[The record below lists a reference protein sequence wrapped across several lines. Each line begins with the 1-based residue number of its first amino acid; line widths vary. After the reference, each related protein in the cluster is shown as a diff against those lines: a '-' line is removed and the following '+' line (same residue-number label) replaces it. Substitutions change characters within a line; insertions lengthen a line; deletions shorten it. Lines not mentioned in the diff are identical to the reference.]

1 MPNMK
6 NLRIAAPYYKPYWIP
21 FTAGLLIVLAS
32 SAITSVIPWVLRRA
46 IDAIGAGAPMSTI
59 WKLSGI
65 IVLAAIVGGAFRY
78 GMRELMNGVSRWM
91 EYDLRNDLFKH
102 LETLDAAYFAQ
113 TRTGDIM
120 ARLTNDLSAVRMAV
134 GPAVMYLANTITG
147 GLFALY
153 FMLRID
159 VKLTLLALLPT
170 LFLPVLTI
178 KMGKAIHDRFE
189 AVQEHF
195 STLTTRAQENLTG
208 ARIVRAYRQEA
219 AEVARFGT
227 INDQYLAL
235 NMSLVR
241 LWGTLNP
248 LFAFFGGLGAVIVLG
263 VGGALTIKG
272 TITVVSFVAF
282 GMYLTMLTWPMIAL
296 GWVVNL
302 FQRGDA
308 SMGRLAE
315 ILVVRPTIN
324 GDEPRQHLPPTKTGR
339 TIEFR
344 NVGFHYPSTTPGEP
358 RWVLRNVSFTVP
370 AGATF
375 GVVGATGSGKS
386 ALIDLIPRMYDPQE
400 SLLFSDTIGSNLSYG
415 TSGITQT
422 GEWAAG
428 IAQLHQTIDQF
439 PGRYETVL
447 GERGINLSG
456 GQKQRA
462 SLARALAK
470 KPSIV
475 LLDDAL
481 SAVDTHTEAE
491 ILRALREALAGR
503 TALIASHRISAI
515 RDASWIILLD
525 HGSLLEHDDPR
536 GIAYRA
542 YAVRRDERR
551 SPRQGFAQRPENLR
565 FGVRVD
571 SRQRV
576 IEQHDT
582 RLLCERSRERGALL
596 LTTGQIDSAL
606 AGDRLVAAGKL
617 VDRLMELR
625 NARRPFPGLCNPAR
639 SVREVRSDGVAEEKA
654 FLRHESDVLPQL
666 RRHDVLRRNAV
677 DENLAFLRIVHS
689 RNQVD
694 KRALPASGRAD
705 HAERCS
711 RGHGEADVAQDPA
724 RLARGGRRI
733 VKPDVPKLDGA
744 ARFGGR
750 QMLTRLITVDGRA
763 NHEDL
768 SQTPH
773 RRIAAL
779 K

>member
-1 MPNMK
+1 MK
-6 NLRIAAPYYKPYWIP
+6 NLRIAAPYYRPYWIS
-21 FTAGLLIVLAS
+21 FSVGLVIVLAS
-32 SAITSVIPWVLRRA
+32 SAITSVIPWLLRRA
-46 IDAIGAGAPMSTI
+46 IDAIGNAAPMKTI
-59 WKLSGI
+59 WELSGL
-65 IVLAAIVGGAFRY
+65 IVLAAIIGGAFRY
-78 GMRELMNGVSRWM
+78 GMRELMNGVSRWI
-91 EYDLRNDLFKH
+91 EYDLRNDLFTH

-134 GPAVMYLANTITG
+134 GPAVMYLANTIAG
-147 GLFALY
+147 GVFALY

-159 VKLTLLALLPT
+159 VKLTLLALLP
-170 LFLPVLTI
+170 LIFLPLLTI
-178 KMGKAIHDRFE
+178 RMGKAIHDRFE

-219 AEVARFGT
+219 AEIARFGA

-248 LFAFFGGLGAVIVLG
+248 LFAFFGGLGAVVVLG
-263 VGGALTIKG
+263 VGGVFTIRG
-272 TITVVSFVAF
+272 TISIGSFVAF

-296 GWVVNL
+296 GWVINL

-315 ILVVRPTIN
+315 ILDVKSTITARQ
-324 GDEPRQHLPPTKTGR
+324 PQQHLPPTESGR

-344 NVGFHYPSTTPGEP
+344 NVGFHYPSDVSTEP

-400 SLLFSDTIGSNLSYG
+400 GEILIDGVSTRHVAPAELRSEIGFVPQESLLFSDTIGSNLSYG
-415 TSGITQT
+415 TSGLTQS
-422 GEWAAG
+422 GEWAASV
-428 IAQLHQTIDQF
+428 AQLDRTIEEF

-462 SLARALAK
+462 SLARALAR

-491 ILRALREALAGR
+491 ILRALRGALAGR

-515 RDASWIILLD
+515 RDAQWIIVLEKGTVVEQGCHDDLMALRGRYWSLLRRQQLLD
-525 HGSLLEHDDPR
+525 
-536 GIAYRA
+536 
-542 YAVRRDERR
+542 AV
-551 SPRQGFAQRPENLR
+551 
-565 FGVRVD
+565 
-571 SRQRV
+571 
-576 IEQHDT
+576 
-582 RLLCERSRERGALL
+582 
-596 LTTGQIDSAL
+596 
-606 AGDRLVAAGKL
+606 
-617 VDRLMELR
+617 
-625 NARRPFPGLCNPAR
+625 
-639 SVREVRSDGVAEEKA
+639 
-654 FLRHESDVLPQL
+654 ESD
-666 RRHDVLRRNAV
+666 
-677 DENLAFLRIVHS
+677 E
-689 RNQVD
+689 
-694 KRALPASGRAD
+694 
-705 HAERCS
+705 
-711 RGHGEADVAQDPA
+711 GEADA
-724 RLARGGRRI
+724 LAA
-733 VKPDVPKLDGA
+733 DEA
-744 ARFGGR
+744 A
-750 QMLTRLITVDGRA
+750 TTI
-763 NHEDL
+763 
-768 SQTPH
+768 
-773 RRIAAL
+773 
-779 K
+779 

>member
-32 SAITSVIPWVLRRA
+32 SAITSVIPWLLRRA
-46 IDAIGAGAPMSTI
+46 IDAIGAGMPMSTI
-59 WKLSGI
+59 WKLSGL
-65 IVLAAIVGGAFRY
+65 IVLAAVVGGAFRY
-78 GMRELMNGVSRWM
+78 GMRELMNGVSRWI
-91 EYDLRNDLFKH
+91 EYDLRNDLFTH

-147 GLFALY
+147 AVFALY

-159 VKLTLLALLPT
+159 VKLTLLALLP
-170 LFLPVLTI
+170 LIFLPLLTI
-178 KMGKAIHDRFE
+178 RMGKAIHDRFE

-219 AEVARFGT
+219 AEIARFGA

-248 LFAFFGGLGAVIVLG
+248 LFAFFGGLGGVIVLG
-263 VGGALTIKG
+263 VGGALAING
-272 TITVVSFVAF
+272 TISVGSFVAF

-315 ILVVRPTIN
+315 ILEVHPTIN
-324 GDEPRQHLPPTKTGR
+324 AEEPRHHLPANESGR

-344 NVGFHYPSTTPGEP
+344 NVGFHYPSDAGDP
-358 RWVLRNVSFTVP
+358 RWVLRNVSFSVP
-370 AGATF
+370 AGSTL

-386 ALIDLIPRMYDPQE
+386 ALIDLIPRIYDPQEGEILIDGISTKTVLPAELRQEIGFVPQE

-415 TSGITQT
+415 TSSITRT
-422 GEWAAG
+422 GEWAATV
-428 IAQLHQTIDQF
+428 AQLDRTIEQF
-439 PGRYETVL
+439 PGGYETIL

-462 SLARALAK
+462 SLARALAR

-515 RDASWIILLD
+515 RDASWIIVLEKGTVVEQGRHPDLMALRGRYWSLLRRQQLLD
-525 HGSLLEHDDPR
+525 
-536 GIAYRA
+536 
-542 YAVRRDERR
+542 AVE
-551 SPRQGFAQRPENLR
+551 S
-565 FGVRVD
+565 
-571 SRQRV
+571 
-576 IEQHDT
+576 
-582 RLLCERSRERGALL
+582 
-596 LTTGQIDSAL
+596 DSAETEAL
-606 AGDRLVAAGKL
+606 AT
-617 VDRLMELR
+617 
-625 NARRPFPGLCNPAR
+625 
-639 SVREVRSDGVAEEKA
+639 
-654 FLRHESDVLPQL
+654 DVT
-666 RRHDVLRRNAV
+666 ATT
-677 DENLAFLRIVHS
+677 I
-689 RNQVD
+689 
-694 KRALPASGRAD
+694 
-705 HAERCS
+705 
-711 RGHGEADVAQDPA
+711 
-724 RLARGGRRI
+724 
-733 VKPDVPKLDGA
+733 
-744 ARFGGR
+744 
-750 QMLTRLITVDGRA
+750 
-763 NHEDL
+763 
-768 SQTPH
+768 
-773 RRIAAL
+773 
-779 K
+779 

>member
-195 STLTTRAQENLTG
+195 STLTTRAQENLSG

-219 AEVARFGT
+219 AEIARFGA

-272 TITVVSFVAF
+272 TISVGSFVAF

-358 RWVLRNVSFTVP
+358 RWVLRNISFTVP

-386 ALIDLIPRMYDPQE
+386 ALIDLIPRMYDPQEGEILIDGVPTKNVVPAELRQDIGFVPQE

-515 RDASWIILLD
+515 RDASWIIVLEKGTVVEQGRHPELMALRGRYWSLLRRQQLLD
-525 HGSLLEHDDPR
+525 
-536 GIAYRA
+536 
-542 YAVRRDERR
+542 AVESD
-551 SPRQGFAQRPENLR
+551 
-565 FGVRVD
+565 
-571 SRQRV
+571 
-576 IEQHDT
+576 
-582 RLLCERSRERGALL
+582 
-596 LTTGQIDSAL
+596 AL
-606 AGDRLVAAGKL
+606 ATDATATT
-617 VDRLMELR
+617 
-625 NARRPFPGLCNPAR
+625 
-639 SVREVRSDGVAEEKA
+639 
-654 FLRHESDVLPQL
+654 
-666 RRHDVLRRNAV
+666 
-677 DENLAFLRIVHS
+677 I
-689 RNQVD
+689 
-694 KRALPASGRAD
+694 
-705 HAERCS
+705 
-711 RGHGEADVAQDPA
+711 
-724 RLARGGRRI
+724 
-733 VKPDVPKLDGA
+733 
-744 ARFGGR
+744 
-750 QMLTRLITVDGRA
+750 
-763 NHEDL
+763 
-768 SQTPH
+768 
-773 RRIAAL
+773 
-779 K
+779 

>member
-6 NLRIAAPYYKPYWIP
+6 NLRIAAPYYRPYWIS
-21 FTAGLLIVLAS
+21 FSVGLVIVLAS
-32 SAITSVIPWVLRRA
+32 SAITSVIPWLLRRA
-46 IDAIGAGAPMSTI
+46 IDAIGNAAPMKTI
-59 WKLSGI
+59 WELSGL
-65 IVLAAIVGGAFRY
+65 IVLAAIIGGAFRY
-78 GMRELMNGVSRWM
+78 GMRELMNGVSRWI
-91 EYDLRNDLFKH
+91 EYDLRNDLFTH

-134 GPAVMYLANTITG
+134 GPAVMYLANTIAG
-147 GLFALY
+147 GVFALY

-159 VKLTLLALLPT
+159 VKLTLLALLP
-170 LFLPVLTI
+170 LIFLPLLTI
-178 KMGKAIHDRFE
+178 RIGKAIHDRFE

-219 AEVARFGT
+219 AEIARFGA

-248 LFAFFGGLGAVIVLG
+248 LFAFFGGLGAVVVLG
-263 VGGALTIKG
+263 VGGVFTIRG
-272 TITVVSFVAF
+272 TISIGSFVAF

-296 GWVVNL
+296 GWVINL

-315 ILVVRPTIN
+315 ILDVKSTITARQ
-324 GDEPRQHLPPTKTGR
+324 PQQHLPPTESGR

-344 NVGFHYPSTTPGEP
+344 NVGFHYPSDVSTEP

-400 SLLFSDTIGSNLSYG
+400 GEILIDGVSTRHVAPAELRSEIGFVPQESLLFSDTIGSNLSYG
-415 TSGITQT
+415 TSGLTQS
-422 GEWAAG
+422 GEWAASV
-428 IAQLHQTIDQF
+428 AQLDRTIEEF

-462 SLARALAK
+462 SLARALAR

-491 ILRALREALAGR
+491 ILRALRGALAGR

-515 RDASWIILLD
+515 RDAQWIIVLEKGTVVEQGCHDDLMALRGRYWSLLRRQQLLD
-525 HGSLLEHDDPR
+525 
-536 GIAYRA
+536 
-542 YAVRRDERR
+542 AV
-551 SPRQGFAQRPENLR
+551 
-565 FGVRVD
+565 
-571 SRQRV
+571 
-576 IEQHDT
+576 
-582 RLLCERSRERGALL
+582 
-596 LTTGQIDSAL
+596 
-606 AGDRLVAAGKL
+606 
-617 VDRLMELR
+617 
-625 NARRPFPGLCNPAR
+625 
-639 SVREVRSDGVAEEKA
+639 
-654 FLRHESDVLPQL
+654 ESD
-666 RRHDVLRRNAV
+666 
-677 DENLAFLRIVHS
+677 E
-689 RNQVD
+689 
-694 KRALPASGRAD
+694 
-705 HAERCS
+705 
-711 RGHGEADVAQDPA
+711 GEADA
-724 RLARGGRRI
+724 LAA
-733 VKPDVPKLDGA
+733 DEA
-744 ARFGGR
+744 A
-750 QMLTRLITVDGRA
+750 TTI
-763 NHEDL
+763 
-768 SQTPH
+768 
-773 RRIAAL
+773 
-779 K
+779 